1 MPIASIVIAKGI
13 KLFMC
18 TNFKV
23 NALINKESHYF
34 KILNTEQFL
43 NVVAIIKYNILA
55 Q

>member
-34 KILNTEQFL
+34 KILNTEQFFKCSSYYK
-43 NVVAIIKYNILA
+43 I
-55 Q
+55 